1 MSLISTCPTYSTPF
15 LLHVCH
21 DQPLHLLINIVTK
34 TICPYPQLNIN
45 QNQTDNHH
53 SNMVTDDKHTHE
65 TIIIDSNHQKP
76 SPYTGQDTHRTV
88 ATTIVVVL
96 LLIAITALVL
106 WLVYRP
112 HNPRFFFTVVGVTV
126 FGVNT
131 SSPPVITS
139 FQLTFLTRNPNDR
152 VSIYYDHLKTFLLY
166 KNQPITPTLMLPPL
180 HHKRDSTVAV
190 TPVWP
195 LSPAVVN
202 GLTTDEAGVVSLR
215 MVLTGKLRWKAGCIR
230 TGHKGVYVGC
240 DMTVGLK
247 IGTLGQ
253 VPLVGPSVCRVDI

>member
-1 MSLISTCPTYSTPF
+1 MYSTPF

-21 DQPLHLLINIVTK
+21 DQPPPLHLLINILTR
-34 TICPYPQLNIN
+34 TICSHPQLNIN

-65 TIIIDSNHQKP
+65 TIIIDSNHKKP
-76 SPYTGQDTHRTV
+76 SPSTGQRTHQTV
-88 ATTIVVVL
+88 ASVVLVVL
-96 LLIAITALVL
+96 LLIGITALVL

-112 HNPRFFFTVVGVTV
+112 HNPRFTVVGATV

-131 SSPPVITS
+131 TSPPVITS
-139 FQLTFLTRNPNDR
+139 VQLTFLTRNPNDR
-152 VSIYYDHLKTFLLY
+152 VSIHYDHLRTFLLY
-166 KNQPITPTLMLPPL
+166 KNQPITPTLLLPPL
-180 HHKRDSTVAV
+180 HHKKDSTVAV
-190 TPVWP
+190 TPIWL

-215 MVLTGKLRWKAGCIR
+215 MVLTGKLRWKAGGIR
-230 TGHKGVYVGC
+230 MGHKGVYVGC
-240 DMTVGLK
+240 DVMVGLK